1 MLYSVDILVTPAELF
16 FYIVSN
22 LSVPHG
28 KLFSL
33 NNIKK
38 GQTIYLKIRKLWVDT
53 TSLGQKK
60 WGITYSHQ
68 TVKLEDALLFSFPTF
83 LKCNEIKYL
92 WQLPCSRVLGSWSN
106 YTRSQKLFL
115 PSSGIALPGRNQG
128 WLNIL
133 NKLSVAFQ
141 TMNNIYQMV
150 QINWGSRSPSS
161 EVL

>member
-1 MLYSVDILVTPAELF
+1 MNQLYKYVVFCWYISHSCWVLF
-16 FYIVSN
+16 PYCVKSFS
-22 LSVPHG
+22 HG

-38 GQTIYLKIRKLWVDT
+38 GQTIYLKRRKLWADT
-53 TSLGQKK
+53 
-60 WGITYSHQ
+60 TYSHQ
-68 TVKLEDALLFSFPTF
+68 TFKLEDTLLFSCPTF

-92 WQLPCSRVLGSWSN
+92 WQLLCSRVLGSWSN
-106 YTRSQKLFL
+106 YTRSKKLFL
-115 PSSGIALPGRNQG
+115 PSSGIALPGRNQD

-150 QINWGSRSPSS
+150 LINWVSRSLSS